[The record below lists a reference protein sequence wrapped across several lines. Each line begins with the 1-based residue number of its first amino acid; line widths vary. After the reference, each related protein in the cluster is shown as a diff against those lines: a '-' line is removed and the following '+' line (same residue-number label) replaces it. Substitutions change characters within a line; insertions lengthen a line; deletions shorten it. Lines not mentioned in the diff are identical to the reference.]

1 MGYDAIVVLAN
12 EMDANGILNKESYFR
27 ANYAS
32 ELAFELSVPYIV
44 TCGWAYRNDSEIKIA
59 DAFKSYLVSLG
70 HSSNHIIT
78 ETTSRDTVGDA
89 VFTRVNISEPMGFK
103 TLCIVTSSYHVPRT
117 RKIFNF
123 VYGSRFG
130 ISVKGVDVEFDQTTV
145 SKELSSEAAFCK
157 TFNAVKAGEISQIME
172 ALKRNHPFYN
182 GEIYA
187 QL

>member
-12 EMDANGILNKESYFR
+12 EMDSNGILNKESYLR

-32 ELAFELSVPYIV
+32 KLAFELSVPNII
-44 TCGWAYRNDSEIKIA
+44 TCGWAYRSDSEIKIA

-70 HSSNHIIT
+70 HNSCHIIT

-89 VFTRVNISEPMGFK
+89 VFTRVNISEPLGFR
-103 TLCIVTSSYHVPRT
+103 TLCIVTSSYHVART

-123 VYGSRFG
+123 VYGSRFV
-130 ISVKGVDVEFDQTTV
+130 ISVKGVDVEFDQTTII
-145 SKELSSEAAFCK
+145 KELSSEAAFCK
-157 TFNAVKAGEISQIME
+157 TFDTVKAGEISQIMQ
-172 ALKRNHPFYN
+172 ALKKNHPFYN

-187 QL
+187 QI